1 MDPMI
6 LKIKIIMVPW
16 KIMNMGPPQNI
27 LPLRGSFSTDPLD
40 CEVQHQQKLISFE
53 SQKDPKLAA
62 VGNLHL
68 HARLFSCFVDLKNN
82 FLIFFTVYT
91 FFAFANKKSESITY
105 HYNFL
110 RRLLCIRLPFLLV
123 MVHGTVDGRNPAPVD
138 VENIHLQGFLHP
150 RWLFGISSINSIM
163 AELPWSA
170 VPPFS

>member
-1 MDPMI
+1 
-6 LKIKIIMVPW
+6 
-16 KIMNMGPPQNI
+16 MNMGSPQNI
-27 LPLRGSFSTDPLD
+27 LPLRGSFSTDPVD
-40 CEVQHQQKLISFE
+40 CEVQHQQKLISFK

-68 HARLFSCFVDLKNN
+68 HARLFSCFVDLKKQ
-82 FLIFFTVYT
+82 LLDFFHL
-91 FFAFANKKSESITY
+91 FAFANKKSESITY
-105 HYNFL
+105 HYNLL

-123 MVHGTVDGRNPAPVD
+123 MVHSTVDGRNPAPVD
-138 VENIHLQGFLHP
+138 VENIHYLQGFLHP